1 LKPTNFLALKYLFSK
16 TRFNI
21 VSIISLFSIIVL
33 SVSYFSFTVILSV
46 LSGLEN
52 YSLQFSKSFDPEI
65 KVSKKNNQL
74 IILED
79 SDLDFLS
86 KYEGN
91 TTKVLKGNVLI
102 ENDGEVNYAEIIGVD
117 KNFNSV
123 IDFSRLL
130 GVGSYKGL
138 NEFNSYTSY
147 SLTEKLDLNLFSAAG
162 AYNVY
167 SINNIYPDVLFR
179 PFKNN
184 VVLFSDGVF
193 TSRNDSEENV
203 IVADLSVVQNLF
215 GLNEYACSEIYF
227 SDSENTNSLKQE
239 LEDHFIDFKV
249 QSHDEINETLYKM
262 IQSEKLAV
270 TLIMIM
276 IIIIS
281 AFNVISS
288 IVMLVIEKENDIK
301 TLKFLGLNNG
311 GVQSVFFKNGLLLNG
326 LGLLIG
332 SIIGTIL
339 IILQKNFAL
348 IKVGGMNLAY
358 PVEITASN
366 YVIIIVVGLVVA
378 VVSSYFSSLA
388 VKKL

>member
-1 LKPTNFLALKYLFSK
+1 M
-16 TRFNI
+16 
-21 VSIISLFSIIVL
+21 VL

-65 KVSKKNNQL
+65 KVSQKNNQL
-74 IILED
+74 IILDD

-86 KYEGN
+86 KHEN
-91 TTKVLKGNVLI
+91 NVTKILKGNVLI

-117 KNFNSV
+117 KNFNNV
-123 IDFSRLL
+123 IDFSKLL
-130 GVGSYKGL
+130 GVGNYKGL

-147 SLTEKLDLNLFSAAG
+147 SLTEKLDLNLFNAAG

-215 GLNEYACSEIYF
+215 GLNENTCSEIYF
-227 SDSENTNSLKQE
+227 SDYKNKNDLRLQLK
-239 LEDHFIDFKV
+239 DHFTDFKV
-249 QSHDEINETLYKM
+249 QSHEEINETLYKM

-288 IVMLVIEKENDIK
+288 ILILVIEKENDIK

-311 GVQSVFFKNGLLLNG
+311 SIQSVFFKNGLLLNG

-366 YVIIIVVGLVVA
+366 YVIIVVVGLVIA

>member
-1 LKPTNFLALKYLFSK
+1 M
-16 TRFNI
+16 
-21 VSIISLFSIIVL
+21 VL

-65 KVSKKNNQL
+65 KVSQKNNQL
-74 IILED
+74 IILDD

-86 KYEGN
+86 KHEN
-91 TTKVLKGNVLI
+91 NVTKILKGNVLI

-117 KNFNSV
+117 KNFNNV
-123 IDFSRLL
+123 IDFSKLL
-130 GVGSYKGL
+130 GVGNYKGL

-147 SLTEKLDLNLFSAAG
+147 SLTEKLDLNLFNAAG

-193 TSRNDSEENV
+193 TSRNDGEENV

-215 GLNEYACSEIYF
+215 GLNENTCSEIYF
-227 SDSENTNSLKQE
+227 SDYKNKNDLRLQLK
-239 LEDHFIDFKV
+239 DHFTNFKV
-249 QSHDEINETLYKM
+249 QSHEEINETLYKM

-332 SIIGTIL
+332 SITGTIL

-366 YVIIIVVGLVVA
+366 YVIIMVVGLVVA

>member
-1 LKPTNFLALKYLFSK
+1 MFSK

-52 YSLQFSKSFDPEI
+52 YSLEFSKSFDPEI
-65 KVSKKNNQL
+65 KVSQENNQL
-74 IILED
+74 IILDD
-79 SDLDFLS
+79 SDHDFLS
-86 KYEGN
+86 KHEN
-91 TTKVLKGNVLI
+91 NAARVLKGNVLI
-102 ENDGEVNYAEIIGVD
+102 ENNGEINYAEIIGVD
-117 KNFNSV
+117 KNFNNV
-123 IDFSRLL
+123 IDFSNLL
-130 GVGSYKGL
+130 GVGSYTGL
-138 NEFNSYTSY
+138 NEFNSYTSF
-147 SLTEKLDLNLFSAAG
+147 SLTEKLDLNLFNAAG
-162 AYNVY
+162 AYTVY
-167 SINNIYPDVLFR
+167 SINNVYPDVLFR
-179 PFKNN
+179 PFKNS

-203 IVADLSVVQNLF
+203 ILADLSVVQNLF
-215 GLNEYACSEIYF
+215 GLSKNTCSEIYF
-227 SDSENTNSLKQE
+227 SLSKKNNDLKAE
-239 LEDHFIDFKV
+239 LKSHFADFKV

-262 IQSEKLAV
+262 IQSERLAV

-301 TLKFLGLNNG
+301 TLKFLGLNNR
-311 GVQSVFFKNGLLLNG
+311 GVQSIFFKNGLLLNG
-326 LGLLIG
+326 IGLLIG

-339 IILQKNFAL
+339 VLLQKNLAL

-358 PVEITASN
+358 PVEITSSN
-366 YVIIIVVGLVVA
+366 YVIIMVVGLVVA

>member
-1 LKPTNFLALKYLFSK
+1 MPAYGTDNGVHPDHHAWWIDPNNGSF
-16 TRFNI
+16 
-21 VSIISLFSIIVL
+21 IID
-33 SVSYFSFTVILSV
+33 
-46 LSGLEN
+46 G
-52 YSLQFSKSFDPEI
+52 
-65 KVSKKNNQL
+65 
-74 IILED
+74 
-79 SDLDFLS
+79 
-86 KYEGN
+86 
-91 TTKVLKGNVLI
+91 
-102 ENDGEVNYAEIIGVD
+102 NDG
-117 KNFNSV
+117 
-123 IDFSRLL
+123 
-130 GVGSYKGL
+130 GL
-138 NEFNSYTSY
+138 NISRDGGKSWRFIGNIPVAQFYHISVDNEFP
-147 SLTEKLDLNLFSAAG
+147 
-162 AYNVY
+162 YNVY
-167 SINNIYPDVLFR
+167 GGMQDNGSWRGPSYVWKAQGIRNSYWQEIAFGDGFDVVPDPDDSRYGYAMSQQGYVSRYDWMTGNNYIIRPTHPDPDVKLRFNWNSAIGQD

-203 IVADLSVVQNLF
+203 IVADLSVVQNLL
-215 GLNEYACSEIYF
+215 GLNEHTCSEIYF
-227 SDSENTNSLKQE
+227 SDSENTSSLKQE
-239 LEDHFIDFKV
+239 IEDHFLDFKV
-249 QSHDEINETLYKM
+249 QSHEEINETLYKM

-301 TLKFLGLNNG
+301 TLKFLGLNNRG
-311 GVQSVFFKNGLLLNG
+311 FQSVFFKNGLLLNG

-339 IILQKNFAL
+339 IILQKNLAL

-366 YVIIIVVGLVVA
+366 YVIIVVVGLVVA

>member
-1 LKPTNFLALKYLFSK
+1 M
-16 TRFNI
+16 
-21 VSIISLFSIIVL
+21 
-33 SVSYFSFTVILSV
+33 
-46 LSGLEN
+46 SGLEN

-65 KVSKKNNQL
+65 KVSQKNNQL
-74 IILED
+74 IILDD
-79 SDLDFLS
+79 SDLYFLS
-86 KYEGN
+86 KHEN
-91 TTKVLKGNVLI
+91 NVTKILKGNVLI

-117 KNFNSV
+117 KNFNNV
-123 IDFSRLL
+123 IDFSKLL
-130 GVGSYKGL
+130 GVGNYKGL

-147 SLTEKLDLNLFSAAG
+147 SLTEKLDLNLFNAAG

-167 SINNIYPDVLFR
+167 SINNIYPDVLLR

-193 TSRNDSEENV
+193 TSRNDGEENV

-215 GLNEYACSEIYF
+215 GLNENTCSEIYF
-227 SDSENTNSLKQE
+227 SDYKNKNDLRLQLK
-239 LEDHFIDFKV
+239 DHFTNFKV
-249 QSHDEINETLYKM
+249 QSHEEINETLYKM

-332 SIIGTIL
+332 SIIGTTL
-339 IILQKNFAL
+339 IILQKNLAL

-366 YVIIIVVGLVVA
+366 YVIIVVVGLVVA

>member
-1 LKPTNFLALKYLFSK
+1 MKPTNFLALKYLFSK

-65 KVSKKNNQL
+65 KVSQKNNQL

-117 KNFNSV
+117 KNFNNV
-123 IDFSRLL
+123 IDFSKLL

-193 TSRNDSEENV
+193 TSRNDGEENI

-215 GLNEYACSEIYF
+215 GLNENTCSEIYF
-227 SDSENTNSLKQE
+227 SDYKNKNDLRLQ
-239 LEDHFIDFKV
+239 LNNHFTDFKV
-249 QSHDEINETLYKM
+249 QSHEEINETLYKM

-301 TLKFLGLNNG
+301 TLKFLGLNNR

-339 IILQKNFAL
+339 IILQKNLAL

-358 PVEITASN
+358 PVEITVSN
-366 YVIIIVVGLVVA
+366 YIIVLFVGLVVA
-378 VVSSYFSSLA
+378 VISSSVSSLA

>member
-1 LKPTNFLALKYLFSK
+1 M
-16 TRFNI
+16 
-21 VSIISLFSIIVL
+21 VL

-65 KVSKKNNQL
+65 KVSQKNNQL
-74 IILED
+74 IILDD

-86 KYEGN
+86 KHKN
-91 TTKVLKGNVLI
+91 HATKILKGNVLI
-102 ENDGEVNYAEIIGVD
+102 ENNGEVNYAEIIGVD
-117 KNFNSV
+117 KNFNNV
-123 IDFSRLL
+123 IGFSKLL

-193 TSRNDSEENV
+193 TSRNDREENV
-203 IVADLSVVQNLF
+203 IVADLSIVQNLF
-215 GLNEYACSEIYF
+215 GLNEHTCSEIYF
-227 SDSENTNSLKQE
+227 SDSKNNNDLRLELK
-239 LEDHFIDFKV
+239 DHFIDFKV
-249 QSHDEINETLYKM
+249 QSHEEINETLYKM

-270 TLIMIM
+270 TLIMTM
-276 IIIIS
+276 IVIVS
-281 AFNVISS
+281 VFNVISS
-288 IVMLVIEKENDIK
+288 VLILIIEKENDIK
-301 TLKFLGLNNG
+301 TLKFLGLNNKDA
-311 GVQSVFFKNGLLLNG
+311 QSVFFKNGLLLNS

-332 SIIGTIL
+332 TIIGTIL
-339 IILQKNFAL
+339 IILQKNLEL
-348 IKVGGMNLAY
+348 IKVGGMNLPY

-366 YVIIIVVGLVVA
+366 YVIIMAVGLVVA
-378 VVSSYFSSLA
+378 VVSSYVSSLA

>member
-1 LKPTNFLALKYLFSK
+1 MKPTNFLALKYLFSK

-65 KVSKKNNQL
+65 KVSQKNNQL

-86 KYEGN
+86 KHEGN

-117 KNFNSV
+117 KNFNNV
-123 IDFSRLL
+123 IDFSKLL

-147 SLTEKLDLNLFSAAG
+147 SLTEKLDLNLFSATG

-215 GLNEYACSEIYF
+215 GLNEHACSEIYF
-227 SDSENTNSLKQE
+227 SDSENTSSLKQE
-239 LEDHFIDFKV
+239 IEDHFLDFKV

-262 IQSEKLAV
+262 IQSEKLAI

-288 IVMLVIEKENDIK
+288 IIMLVIEKENDIK
-301 TLKFLGLNNG
+301 TLKFLGLNNR

-339 IILQKNFAL
+339 VLLQKNLAL

-366 YVIIIVVGLVVA
+366 YVIIVAVGLVVA
-378 VVSSYFSSLA
+378 IVSSYFSSLA

>member
-1 LKPTNFLALKYLFSK
+1 M
-16 TRFNI
+16 
-21 VSIISLFSIIVL
+21 VL

-65 KVSKKNNQL
+65 KVSQKNNQL
-74 IILED
+74 IILDD

-86 KYEGN
+86 KHKN
-91 TTKVLKGNVLI
+91 HATKILKGNVLI
-102 ENDGEVNYAEIIGVD
+102 ENNGEVNYAEIIGVD
-117 KNFNSV
+117 KNFNNV
-123 IDFSRLL
+123 IGFSKLL

-193 TSRNDSEENV
+193 TSRNDREENV
-203 IVADLSVVQNLF
+203 IVADLSIVQNLF
-215 GLNEYACSEIYF
+215 GLNEHTCSEIYF
-227 SDSENTNSLKQE
+227 SDSKNNNDLRLELK
-239 LEDHFIDFKV
+239 DHFIDFKV
-249 QSHDEINETLYKM
+249 QSHEEINETLYKM

-270 TLIMIM
+270 TLIMTM
-276 IIIIS
+276 IVIIS
-281 AFNVISS
+281 VFNVISS
-288 IVMLVIEKENDIK
+288 VLILIIEKENDIK
-301 TLKFLGLNNG
+301 TLKFLGLNNKDA
-311 GVQSVFFKNGLLLNG
+311 QSVFFKNGLLLNS

-332 SIIGTIL
+332 TIIGTIL
-339 IILQKNFAL
+339 IILQKNLEL
-348 IKVGGMNLAY
+348 IKVGGMNLPY

-366 YVIIIVVGLVVA
+366 YVIIMAVGLVVA
-378 VVSSYFSSLA
+378 VVSSYVSSLA

>member
-1 LKPTNFLALKYLFSK
+1 MKPTNFLAFKYLFSK

-21 VSIISLFSIIVL
+21 VSIISLFSIAVL

-65 KVSKKNNQL
+65 KVSQKNNQL
-74 IILED
+74 IILDD

-86 KYEGN
+86 KHEN
-91 TTKVLKGNVLI
+91 NVTKILKGNVLI

-117 KNFNSV
+117 KNFNNV
-123 IDFSRLL
+123 IDFSKLL
-130 GVGSYKGL
+130 GIGSYKEL

-215 GLNEYACSEIYF
+215 GLKEHSCSEIYF

-239 LEDHFIDFKV
+239 IEDHFIDFKV

-301 TLKFLGLNNG
+301 TLKFLGLNKG
-311 GVQSVFFKNGLLLNG
+311 DVQSVFFKNGLLLNG
-326 LGLLIG
+326 LGILIG

-339 IILQKNFAL
+339 IILQKNLAL

-358 PVEITASN
+358 PVEINASN
-366 YVIIIVVGLVVA
+366 YVIILVVGLVVA
-378 VVSSYFSSLA
+378 VVSSYFSSLS

>member
-1 LKPTNFLALKYLFSK
+1 M
-16 TRFNI
+16 
-21 VSIISLFSIIVL
+21 VL
-33 SVSYFSFTVILSV
+33 SLSYFSFTVILSV

-65 KVSKKNNQL
+65 KVSQKNNQL
-74 IILED
+74 IILDD

-86 KYEGN
+86 KHKN
-91 TTKVLKGNVLI
+91 HATKILKGNVLI
-102 ENDGEVNYAEIIGVD
+102 ENNGEVNYAEIIGVD
-117 KNFNSV
+117 KNFNNV
-123 IDFSRLL
+123 IGFSKLL

-193 TSRNDSEENV
+193 TSRNDREENV
-203 IVADLSVVQNLF
+203 IVADLSIVQNLF
-215 GLNEYACSEIYF
+215 GLNEHTCSEIYF
-227 SDSENTNSLKQE
+227 SDSKNNNDLRLELK
-239 LEDHFIDFKV
+239 DHFIDFKV
-249 QSHDEINETLYKM
+249 QSHEEINETLYKM

-270 TLIMIM
+270 TLIMTM
-276 IIIIS
+276 IVIIS
-281 AFNVISS
+281 VFNVISS
-288 IVMLVIEKENDIK
+288 VLILIIEKENDIK
-301 TLKFLGLNNG
+301 TLKFLGLNNKDA
-311 GVQSVFFKNGLLLNG
+311 QSVFFKNGLLLNS

-332 SIIGTIL
+332 TIIGTIL
-339 IILQKNFAL
+339 IILQKNLEL
-348 IKVGGMNLAY
+348 IKVGGMNLPY

-366 YVIIIVVGLVVA
+366 YVIIMAVGLVVA
-378 VVSSYFSSLA
+378 VVSSYVSSLA

>member
-1 LKPTNFLALKYLFSK
+1 M
-16 TRFNI
+16 
-21 VSIISLFSIIVL
+21 VL

-46 LSGLEN
+46 LSGLES

-65 KVSKKNNQL
+65 KVSQKNNQL
-74 IILED
+74 IILDD

-86 KYEGN
+86 KHEN
-91 TTKVLKGNVLI
+91 NVTKILKGNVLI

-117 KNFNSV
+117 KNFNNV
-123 IDFSRLL
+123 IDFSKLL
-130 GVGSYKGL
+130 GVGNYKGL

-147 SLTEKLDLNLFSAAG
+147 SLTEKLDLNLFNAAG

-215 GLNEYACSEIYF
+215 GLNEHACSEIYF
-227 SDSENTNSLKQE
+227 SDSENTSSLKQE
-239 LEDHFIDFKV
+239 IEDHFLDFKV

-301 TLKFLGLNNG
+301 TLKFLGLNNRS
-311 GVQSVFFKNGLLLNG
+311 VQSVFFKNGLLLNG

-366 YVIIIVVGLVVA
+366 YVIIVVVGLVVA
-378 VVSSYFSSLA
+378 VVSSYFSSLV

>member
-1 LKPTNFLALKYLFSK
+1 MKPTNFLALKYLFSK

-21 VSIISLFSIIVL
+21 VSIVSLFSIIVL
-33 SVSYFSFTVILSV
+33 SVGYFSFTVILSV

-65 KVSKKNNQL
+65 KVSQENNRL
-74 IILED
+74 IILD
-79 SDLDFLS
+79 DDDLDFLS
-86 KYEGN
+86 KHENN

-102 ENDGEVNYAEIIGVD
+102 ENNGDVNYAEIIGVD
-117 KNFNSV
+117 KNFNNV
-123 IDFSRLL
+123 IDFSKLL

-167 SINNIYPDVLFR
+167 SINNIYPDVLIR
-179 PFKNN
+179 PFKNS

-215 GLNEYACSEIYF
+215 GLNEYTCSEIYF
-227 SDSENTNSLKQE
+227 SDSKNNGDLKLE
-239 LEDHFIDFKV
+239 LKDHFAGFKV
-249 QSHDEINETLYKM
+249 QSHDEINDTLYKM

-288 IVMLVIEKENDIK
+288 VLILVIEKENDIK
-301 TLKFLGLNNG
+301 TLKFLGLNKRD
-311 GVQSVFFKNGLLLNG
+311 VQSVFFKNGLLLNG
-326 LGLLIG
+326 LGIFIG

-339 IILQKNFAL
+339 IILQKNLAL

-366 YVIIIVVGLVVA
+366 YVIILVVGLVVA
-378 VVSSYFSSLA
+378 VLSSYFSSLA

>member
-1 LKPTNFLALKYLFSK
+1 MKPTNFLALKYLFSK

-33 SVSYFSFTVILSV
+33 SISYFSFTVILSV

-65 KVSKKNNQL
+65 KVSQKNNQL

-117 KNFNSV
+117 KNFNNV
-123 IDFSRLL
+123 IDFSKLL

-147 SLTEKLDLNLFSAAG
+147 SLTEKLDLNLFSATG

-215 GLNEYACSEIYF
+215 GLNEHACSEIYF
-227 SDSENTNSLKQE
+227 SDSENTSSLKQE
-239 LEDHFIDFKV
+239 IEDHFLDFKV

-262 IQSEKLAV
+262 IQSEKLAI

-288 IVMLVIEKENDIK
+288 IIMLVIEKENDIK
-301 TLKFLGLNNG
+301 TLKFLGLNNR

-339 IILQKNFAL
+339 VLLQKNLAL

-366 YVIIIVVGLVVA
+366 YVIIVAVGLVVA
-378 VVSSYFSSLA
+378 IVSSYFSSLA

>member
-1 LKPTNFLALKYLFSK
+1 MKPTNFLALKYLFSK

-65 KVSKKNNQL
+65 KVSQKNNQL

-117 KNFNSV
+117 KNFNNV
-123 IDFSRLL
+123 IDFSKLL

-147 SLTEKLDLNLFSAAG
+147 SLTEKLDLNLFSATG

-215 GLNEYACSEIYF
+215 GLNEHACSEIYF

-239 LEDHFIDFKV
+239 IEDHFIDFKV

-288 IVMLVIEKENDIK
+288 IIMLVIEKENDIK
-301 TLKFLGLNNG
+301 TLKFLGLNNR

-339 IILQKNFAL
+339 VLLQKNLAL

-366 YVIIIVVGLVVA
+366 YVIIVAVGLVVA
-378 VVSSYFSSLA
+378 IVSSYFSSLA

>member
-65 KVSKKNNQL
+65 KVSQKNNQL

-86 KYEGN
+86 KHEGN

-117 KNFNSV
+117 KNFNNV
-123 IDFSRLL
+123 IDFSKLL

-147 SLTEKLDLNLFSAAG
+147 SLTEKLDLNLFSATG

-215 GLNEYACSEIYF
+215 GLNEHACSEIYF

-239 LEDHFIDFKV
+239 LKDHFIDFKV

-288 IVMLVIEKENDIK
+288 IIMLVIEKENDIK
-301 TLKFLGLNNG
+301 TLKFLGLNNR

-339 IILQKNFAL
+339 VLLQKNLAL

-366 YVIIIVVGLVVA
+366 YVIIVAVGLVVA
-378 VVSSYFSSLA
+378 IVSSYFSSLA

>member
-1 LKPTNFLALKYLFSK
+1 LKPTSFLAFKYLFSK
-16 TRFNI
+16 TRLNI

>member
-1 LKPTNFLALKYLFSK
+1 M
-16 TRFNI
+16 
-21 VSIISLFSIIVL
+21 VL

-52 YSLQFSKSFDPEI
+52 FSLQFSKSFDPEI
-65 KVSKKNNQL
+65 KVSQKNNQL
-74 IILED
+74 IILGD

-86 KYEGN
+86 KHENYE
-91 TTKVLKGNVLI
+91 TKVLRGNVLI

-117 KNFNSV
+117 KNFNNV
-123 IDFSRLL
+123 IGFSKLL
-130 GVGSYKGL
+130 GIGSYKGL

-215 GLNEYACSEIYF
+215 GLNEHTCSEIYF

-239 LEDHFIDFKV
+239 IEDHFIGFKV

-270 TLIMIM
+270 TSIMIM

-339 IILQKNFAL
+339 IILQKNLAL

-366 YVIIIVVGLVVA
+366 YVIIVVVSLVVA

>member
-1 LKPTNFLALKYLFSK
+1 MKPTNFLAFKYLFSK

-21 VSIISLFSIIVL
+21 VSIISLFSIAVL
-33 SVSYFSFTVILSV
+33 SVSYFSFTVLLSV

-65 KVSKKNNQL
+65 KVSQKNNQL
-74 IILED
+74 IILDD

-86 KYEGN
+86 KHEN
-91 TTKVLKGNVLI
+91 NVTKILKGNVLI

-117 KNFNSV
+117 KNFNNV
-123 IDFSRLL
+123 IDFSKLL
-130 GVGSYKGL
+130 GIGSYKEL

-215 GLNEYACSEIYF
+215 GLKEHSCSEIYF

-239 LEDHFIDFKV
+239 IEDHFIDFKV

-301 TLKFLGLNNG
+301 TLKFLGLNKG
-311 GVQSVFFKNGLLLNG
+311 DVQSVFFKNGLLLNG
-326 LGLLIG
+326 LGILIG

-339 IILQKNFAL
+339 IILQKNLAL

-358 PVEITASN
+358 PVEINASN
-366 YVIIIVVGLVVA
+366 YVIILVVGLVVA
-378 VVSSYFSSLA
+378 VVSSYFSSLS

>member
-1 LKPTNFLALKYLFSK
+1 LKPTNFLAFKYLFSK

-21 VSIISLFSIIVL
+21 VSIISLFSIVVL

-65 KVSKKNNQL
+65 KVSQKNNQL
-74 IILED
+74 IILDD

-86 KYEGN
+86 KHEN
-91 TTKVLKGNVLI
+91 NVTKILKGNVLI

-117 KNFNSV
+117 KNFNNV
-123 IDFSRLL
+123 IDFSKLL
-130 GVGSYKGL
+130 GIGNYKGL

-147 SLTEKLDLNLFSAAG
+147 SLTEKLDLNLFNAAG

-215 GLNEYACSEIYF
+215 GLNENTCSEIYF
-227 SDSENTNSLKQE
+227 SDYKNKNDLRLQLK
-239 LEDHFIDFKV
+239 DHFTNFKV
-249 QSHDEINETLYKM
+249 QSHEEINETLYKM

-270 TLIMIM
+270 ILIMIM

-301 TLKFLGLNNG
+301 TLKFLGLNNR

-332 SIIGTIL
+332 SITGTIL
-339 IILQKNFAL
+339 IILQKNLAL

-358 PVEITASN
+358 PVEITSSN
-366 YVIIIVVGLVVA
+366 YIIIMVVGLVVA
-378 VVSSYFSSLA
+378 VMSSYFSSLA

>member
-1 LKPTNFLALKYLFSK
+1 M
-16 TRFNI
+16 
-21 VSIISLFSIIVL
+21 VL

-65 KVSKKNNQL
+65 KVSQKNNQL
-74 IILED
+74 IILD
-79 SDLDFLS
+79 NSDLDFLS
-86 KYEGN
+86 KNEGK
-91 TTKVLKGNVLI
+91 TTRVLKGNVLI

-117 KNFNSV
+117 KNFNNV
-123 IDFSRLL
+123 IGFSKLL

-147 SLTEKLDLNLFSAAG
+147 SLTEKLDLNLFNAAG

-193 TSRNDSEENV
+193 TSRNDGEENI

-215 GLNEYACSEIYF
+215 GLNENTCSEIYF
-227 SDSENTNSLKQE
+227 SDYKNKNDLRLQLK
-239 LEDHFIDFKV
+239 DHFTNFKV
-249 QSHDEINETLYKM
+249 QSHEEINETLYKM

-301 TLKFLGLNNG
+301 TLKFLGLNNR

-366 YVIIIVVGLVVA
+366 YVIIMVVGLVVA

>member
-1 LKPTNFLALKYLFSK
+1 MFSK

-21 VSIISLFSIIVL
+21 VSIISLFSIVVL

-65 KVSKKNNQL
+65 KVSQKNNQL
-74 IILED
+74 IILDD
-79 SDLDFLS
+79 SDLDFLL
-86 KYEGN
+86 KHEN
-91 TTKVLKGNVLI
+91 NVTKILKGNVLI

-117 KNFNSV
+117 KNFNNV
-123 IDFSRLL
+123 IDFSKLL
-130 GVGSYKGL
+130 GIGSYKEL

-215 GLNEYACSEIYF
+215 GLKEHSCSEIYF

-239 LEDHFIDFKV
+239 IEDHFIDFKV

-301 TLKFLGLNNG
+301 TLKFLGLNKG
-311 GVQSVFFKNGLLLNG
+311 DVQSVFFKNGLLLNG
-326 LGLLIG
+326 LGILIG

-339 IILQKNFAL
+339 IILQKNLAL

-358 PVEITASN
+358 PVEINASN
-366 YVIIIVVGLVVA
+366 YVIILVVGLVVA
-378 VVSSYFSSLA
+378 VVSSYFSSLS

>member
-1 LKPTNFLALKYLFSK
+1 M
-16 TRFNI
+16 
-21 VSIISLFSIIVL
+21 
-33 SVSYFSFTVILSV
+33 
-46 LSGLEN
+46 SGLEN

-65 KVSKKNNQL
+65 KVSQKNNQL
-74 IILED
+74 IILND
-79 SDLDFLS
+79 NDLDFLS
-86 KYEGN
+86 KHEN
-91 TTKVLKGNVLI
+91 NVTKILKGNVLI

-117 KNFNSV
+117 KNFNNV
-123 IDFSRLL
+123 IDFSKLL
-130 GVGSYKGL
+130 GVGNYKGL

-147 SLTEKLDLNLFSAAG
+147 SLTEKLDLNLFNAAG

-167 SINNIYPDVLFR
+167 SINNIYPDILFR

-193 TSRNDSEENV
+193 TSRNDGEENV

-215 GLNEYACSEIYF
+215 GLNENTCSEIYF
-227 SDSENTNSLKQE
+227 SDYKNKNDLRLQLK
-239 LEDHFIDFKV
+239 DHFTNFKV
-249 QSHDEINETLYKM
+249 QSHEEINETLYKM

-311 GVQSVFFKNGLLLNG
+311 GIQSVFFKNGLLLNG

-366 YVIIIVVGLVVA
+366 YVIIVIVGLVVA
-378 VVSSYFSSLA
+378 IVSSYFSSLA

>member
-1 LKPTNFLALKYLFSK
+1 M
-16 TRFNI
+16 
-21 VSIISLFSIIVL
+21 VL

-65 KVSKKNNQL
+65 KVSQKNNQL
-74 IILED
+74 IILDD

-86 KYEGN
+86 KHKNYA
-91 TTKVLKGNVLI
+91 TKILKGNVLI
-102 ENDGEVNYAEIIGVD
+102 ENNGEVNYAEIIGVD
-117 KNFNSV
+117 KNFNNV
-123 IDFSRLL
+123 IGFSKLL

-193 TSRNDSEENV
+193 TSRNDREENV
-203 IVADLSVVQNLF
+203 IVADLSIVQNLF
-215 GLNEYACSEIYF
+215 GLNEHTCSEIYF
-227 SDSENTNSLKQE
+227 SDSKNNNDLRLELK
-239 LEDHFIDFKV
+239 DHFIDFKV
-249 QSHDEINETLYKM
+249 QSHEEINETLYKM

-270 TLIMIM
+270 TLIMTM
-276 IIIIS
+276 IVIIS
-281 AFNVISS
+281 VFNVISS
-288 IVMLVIEKENDIK
+288 VLILIIEKENDIK
-301 TLKFLGLNNG
+301 TLKFLGLNNKDA
-311 GVQSVFFKNGLLLNG
+311 QSVFFKNGLLLNS

-332 SIIGTIL
+332 TIIGTIL
-339 IILQKNFAL
+339 IILQKNLEL
-348 IKVGGMNLAY
+348 IKVGGMNLPY

-366 YVIIIVVGLVVA
+366 YVIIMAVGLVVA
-378 VVSSYFSSLA
+378 VVSSYVSSLA

>member
-1 LKPTNFLALKYLFSK
+1 MKPTNFLAFKYLFSK

-21 VSIISLFSIIVL
+21 VSIISLFSIAVL

-65 KVSKKNNQL
+65 KVSQKNNQL
-74 IILED
+74 IILDD

-86 KYEGN
+86 KHEN
-91 TTKVLKGNVLI
+91 NVTKILKGNVLI

-117 KNFNSV
+117 KNFNNV
-123 IDFSRLL
+123 IDFSKLL
-130 GVGSYKGL
+130 GIGSYKEL

-147 SLTEKLDLNLFSAAG
+147 SLTEKLDLNLFSATG

-215 GLNEYACSEIYF
+215 GLNEYTCSEIYF

-239 LEDHFIDFKV
+239 IEDHFIDFKV

-301 TLKFLGLNNG
+301 TLKFLGLNKG
-311 GVQSVFFKNGLLLNG
+311 DVQSVFFKNGLLLNG
-326 LGLLIG
+326 LGILIG

-339 IILQKNFAL
+339 IILQKNLAL

-358 PVEITASN
+358 PVEINASN
-366 YVIIIVVGLVVA
+366 YVIILVVGLVVA
-378 VVSSYFSSLA
+378 VVSSYFSSLS

>member
-65 KVSKKNNQL
+65 KVSQKNNQL

-117 KNFNSV
+117 KNFNNV
-123 IDFSRLL
+123 IDFSKLL

-147 SLTEKLDLNLFSAAG
+147 SLTEKLDLNLFSATG

-215 GLNEYACSEIYF
+215 GLNEHACSEIYF
-227 SDSENTNSLKQE
+227 SDSENTSSLKQE
-239 LEDHFIDFKV
+239 IEDHFLDFKV

-262 IQSEKLAV
+262 IQSEKLAI

-288 IVMLVIEKENDIK
+288 IIMLVIEKENDIK
-301 TLKFLGLNNG
+301 TLKFLGLNNR

-339 IILQKNFAL
+339 VLLQKNLAL

-366 YVIIIVVGLVVA
+366 YVIIVAVGLVVA
-378 VVSSYFSSLA
+378 IVSSYFSSLA

>member
-1 LKPTNFLALKYLFSK
+1 M
-16 TRFNI
+16 
-21 VSIISLFSIIVL
+21 
-33 SVSYFSFTVILSV
+33 
-46 LSGLEN
+46 SGLEN

-65 KVSKKNNQL
+65 KVSQKNNQL
-74 IILED
+74 IILDD
-79 SDLDFLS
+79 SNLDFLL
-86 KYEGN
+86 KHEN
-91 TTKVLKGNVLI
+91 NVTKVLKGNVLI

-117 KNFNSV
+117 KNFNNV
-123 IDFSRLL
+123 IDFSNLL
-130 GVGSYKGL
+130 GVVNYKGL

-147 SLTEKLDLNLFSAAG
+147 SLTEKLDLNLFNATG

-215 GLNEYACSEIYF
+215 GLNEDTCSEIYF
-227 SDSENTNSLKQE
+227 SDSKNTNSLKQE
-239 LEDHFIDFKV
+239 IEDHFIDFKV
-249 QSHDEINETLYKM
+249 QSHEEINETLYKM
-262 IQSEKLAV
+262 IESEKLAV

-301 TLKFLGLNNG
+301 TLKFLGLNNA

-326 LGLLIG
+326 IGLLIG

-339 IILQKNFAL
+339 VLLQKNLAL

-358 PVEITASN
+358 PVEITSLN
-366 YVIIIVVGLVVA
+366 YVIIMVVGLVVA

>member
-1 LKPTNFLALKYLFSK
+1 M
-16 TRFNI
+16 
-21 VSIISLFSIIVL
+21 VL

-52 YSLQFSKSFDPEI
+52 FSLQFSKSFDPEI
-65 KVSKKNNQL
+65 KVSQKNNQL
-74 IILED
+74 IILGD

-86 KYEGN
+86 KHENYA
-91 TTKVLKGNVLI
+91 TKVLRGNVLI

-117 KNFNSV
+117 KNFNNV
-123 IDFSRLL
+123 IGFSKLL
-130 GVGSYKGL
+130 GLGSYKGL

-215 GLNEYACSEIYF
+215 GLNEHTCSEIYF

-239 LEDHFIDFKV
+239 IEDHFIGFKV

-301 TLKFLGLNNG
+301 TLKFLGLNKG
-311 GVQSVFFKNGLLLNG
+311 DVQSVFFKNGLLLNG

-339 IILQKNFAL
+339 IILQKNLAL

-366 YVIIIVVGLVVA
+366 YVIIVVVSLVVA

>member
-1 LKPTNFLALKYLFSK
+1 M
-16 TRFNI
+16 
-21 VSIISLFSIIVL
+21 VL

-65 KVSKKNNQL
+65 KVSQKNNQL
-74 IILED
+74 IILDD

-86 KYEGN
+86 KYEN
-91 TTKVLKGNVLI
+91 NVTKILKGNVLI

-117 KNFNSV
+117 KNFNNV
-123 IDFSRLL
+123 IDFSKLL
-130 GVGSYKGL
+130 GVGNYKGL

-147 SLTEKLDLNLFSAAG
+147 SLTEKLDLNLFNAAG

-193 TSRNDSEENV
+193 TSRNDGEENV

-215 GLNEYACSEIYF
+215 GLNENTCSEIYF
-227 SDSENTNSLKQE
+227 SDYKNKNDLRLQLK
-239 LEDHFIDFKV
+239 DHFTNFKV
-249 QSHDEINETLYKM
+249 QSHEEINETLYKM

-366 YVIIIVVGLVVA
+366 YVIIVIVGLVVA
-378 VVSSYFSSLA
+378 IVSSYFSSLA

>member
-1 LKPTNFLALKYLFSK
+1 MKPTNFLAFKYLFSK

-21 VSIISLFSIIVL
+21 VSIISLFSIAVL

-65 KVSKKNNQL
+65 KVSQKNNQL
-74 IILED
+74 IILDD
-79 SDLDFLS
+79 SDLDFLL
-86 KYEGN
+86 KHEN
-91 TTKVLKGNVLI
+91 NVTKILKGNVLI

-117 KNFNSV
+117 KNFNNV
-123 IDFSRLL
+123 IDFSKLL
-130 GVGSYKGL
+130 GIGSYKEL

-215 GLNEYACSEIYF
+215 GLKEHSCSEIYF

-239 LEDHFIDFKV
+239 IEDHFIDFKV

-301 TLKFLGLNNG
+301 TLKFLGLNKG
-311 GVQSVFFKNGLLLNG
+311 DVQSVFFKNGLLLNG
-326 LGLLIG
+326 LGILIG

-339 IILQKNFAL
+339 IILQKNLAL

-358 PVEITASN
+358 PVEINASN
-366 YVIIIVVGLVVA
+366 YVIILVVGLVVA
-378 VVSSYFSSLA
+378 VVSSYFSSLS